1 MKLIFTAIV
10 FILHNSVFSQDSTS
24 IYSNLE
30 LKKDYEITYNI
41 SGGNIYAFRLL
52 NEGIIVKRIFLKK
65 LKVKSKFIPFEQIN
79 IINYNRVQN
88 FIDSVELMKFKFTP
102 QNDNTLIFNSG
113 YPITLEIINNSTNEL
128 LVIKRL
134 NDMKNEIEIKTF
146 IKLINS
152 TLPKKYK
159 RKFRIYG
166 WD

>member
-1 MKLIFTAIV
+1 MKLIFTVIV
-10 FILHNSVFSQDSTS
+10 FILHNSVFSQDTTS

-30 LKKDYEITYNI
+30 IKKDYEITYYI
-41 SGGNIYAFRLL
+41 TGGNIYAFRLL

-79 IINYNRVQN
+79 ILNYNRVQN
-88 FIDSVELMKFKFTP
+88 FIDSVELMKFTS
-102 QNDNTLIFNSG
+102 QYDNSLIFNSG
-113 YPITLEIINNSTNEL
+113 YPITLEITNKTTNEL

-134 NDMKNEIEIKTF
+134 NDIENKDEIKTL

-152 TLPKKYK
+152 TLPNKYK

>member
-1 MKLIFTAIV
+1 
-10 FILHNSVFSQDSTS
+10 
-24 IYSNLE
+24 LE
-30 LKKDYEITYNI
+30 IKKDYEITYYI
-41 SGGNIYAFRLL
+41 TGGNIYTFRLL

-79 IINYNRVQN
+79 ILNYNRVQN
-88 FIDSVELMKFKFTP
+88 FIDSVELMKFTS
-102 QNDNTLIFNSG
+102 QYDNSLIFNSG
-113 YPITLEIINNSTNEL
+113 YPITLEITNKTTNEL

-134 NDMKNEIEIKTF
+134 NDIENKNEIKTL

-152 TLPKKYK
+152 TLPNKYK